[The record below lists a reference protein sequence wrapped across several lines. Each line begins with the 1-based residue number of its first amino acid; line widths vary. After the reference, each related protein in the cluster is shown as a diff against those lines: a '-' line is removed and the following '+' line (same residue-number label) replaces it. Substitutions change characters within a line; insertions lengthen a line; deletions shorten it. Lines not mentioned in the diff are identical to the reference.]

1 MPSGSGPAML
11 FQNPAQVQNGVVVNC
26 NDQTPKHSLIDKI
39 WYNGKGYRYVRF
51 DNGVGNVAP
60 VVGGPAYWMDSSA
73 GRVTSDKTSSEAG
86 AAIGDGV
93 AGVFLTAVITDLNFT
108 FLQTDGTSLAV
119 KLAAA
124 DGAGAVG
131 NRIFAPQTDVDGELR
146 SVADAAITL
155 PQSPATELGRQMAAA
170 VANLAEVYLSIP

>member
-11 FQNPAQVQNGVVVNC
+11 FQNPVQVQNGVMVNC
-26 NDQTPKHSLIDKI
+26 NDLTPKHSLIEKE

-60 VVGGPAYWMDSSA
+60 VAGGPAYWMDSSL
-73 GRVTSDKTSSEAG
+73 GRVTSDKTSSEFG
-86 AAIGDGV
+86 AALGDGV
-93 AGVFLTAVITDLNFT
+93 AGIFLTSVVTDLGFT
-108 FLQTDGTSLAV
+108 WLQTDGTHLAV

-124 DGAGAVG
+124 DGAGAAG

-146 SVADAAITL
+146 SVADAAVTL
-155 PQSPATELGRQMAAA
+155 PQSPATELGRQAAAA
-170 VANLAEVYLSIP
+170 VANLAEVYLTIP